1 MRSMHR
7 TVSSA
12 ARVEVLVQVERRLGS
27 QYGLA
32 ASRRCARVHR
42 VVAVPNRCERLNRR
56 LEYMCR
62 LVVVCSRRHGDATR
76 FSCRGRF
83 GYRFKSVTLYALASR
98 LLLVVVVSLGSS
110 RRGVRDKQPPTPPLD
125 RPHRRARPRFFQA
138 SRRRRNNRST
148 CYKYNREPTTTETK
162 PQLSS

>member
-1 MRSMHR
+1 M
-7 TVSSA
+7 
-12 ARVEVLVQVERRLGS
+12 LVQVERRLGS

-62 LVVVCSRRHGDATR
+62 LVVVCSRRHGRGAV
-76 FSCRGRF
+76 FVPGRF

-125 RPHRRARPRFFQA
+125 RPQSARPGRVSFTA
-138 SRRRRNNRST
+138 LNARNNRSAP
-148 CYKYNREPTTTETK
+148 CHGGVCVA
-162 PQLSS
+162 LSGRSL

>member
-76 FSCRGRF
+76 FSCPCRF

-110 RRGVRDKQPPTPPLD
+110 RRGVRDKQPPTPPHSTV
-125 RPHRRARPRFFQA
+125 RTGAPFFL
-138 SRRRRNNRST
+138 SRRRKQSRST